1 MVSIGD
7 SVAFGLCTKAMNHSL
22 AFAGHERGISHL
34 RDLYSARK
42 CVLLVGPAGIGKTAL
57 LQHMR
62 QQLPMLLCEET
73 SSLRRICDGL
83 ERQLGWT
90 HYKMNVIE
98 RKNRLLQ
105 YLARRGEPVALDHL
119 ALTPPRVARFIAGL
133 SEGVP
138 VWVACR
144 SDAPHEIGRVWEY
157 LYKFVRVEVHPLTRQ
172 EAKLLVE
179 HAVAIGSIQPEAK
192 AHANHLCRL
201 SKGNPRI
208 LERLLIEL
216 AGRKYK
222 MNKPFGW
229 HLLDIDRRIHEFTDN
244 ASLVSADAS

>member
-229 HLLDIDRRIHEFTDN
+229 HLLDIDRRIQEFTDE
-244 ASLVSADAS
+244 ASLISADAS